1 MNCHMAMQAE
11 LHKFIQKYDL
21 GVVWIVAWSLYFDG
35 QVDQQMKRGHPGS
48 WKCKAGR
55 RNWLFEAISRRK
67 VLTSMKFF
75 SPIVHHTSI
84 RVLFAFV
91 ALIDLQ
97 FEQLDGKTTFL
108 HEDLKEEIYMRQSE
122 GFIVPGKQNHVPC
135 LKKSYIVWN
144 KCRDNGTKRL
154 MPLC

>member
-1 MNCHMAMQAE
+1 
-11 LHKFIQKYDL
+11 
-21 GVVWIVAWSLYFDG
+21 
-35 QVDQQMKRGHPGS
+35 
-48 WKCKAGR
+48 
-55 RNWLFEAISRRK
+55 
-67 VLTSMKFF
+67 MKFF

-135 LKKSYIVWN
+135 LKKSYIV
-144 KCRDNGTKRL
+144 
-154 MPLC
+154 